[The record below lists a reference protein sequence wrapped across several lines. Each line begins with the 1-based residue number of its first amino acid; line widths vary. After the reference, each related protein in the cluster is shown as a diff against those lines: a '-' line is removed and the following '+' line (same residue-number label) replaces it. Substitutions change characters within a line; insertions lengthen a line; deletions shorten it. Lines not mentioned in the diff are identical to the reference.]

1 MTCKDKL
8 KNFMNY
14 SLPIIFIV
22 FLVGTISD
30 PYFDKRSLANKR
42 RTYHD
47 FKNATMSI
55 IIKEWERSYY
65 NFDKLNKVTYILTKN
80 NDIIFNFLTALAI
93 FNIVYFKFDFYK
105 KYRKFL
111 TLIIDNPFWGIIGL
125 TIIINNLSNMIPVL
139 DTKKILFSIFII
151 NLIEQFCYL
160 NNNNIN
166 YYINGFFRRTN

>member
-55 IIKEWERSYY
+55 ITTTHIRAFKSNGGGWQPHPRP
-65 NFDKLNKVTYILTKN
+65 ILHRMQR
-80 NDIIFNFLTALAI
+80 L
-93 FNIVYFKFDFYK
+93 Y
-105 KYRKFL
+105 
-111 TLIIDNPFWGIIGL
+111 
-125 TIIINNLSNMIPVL
+125 
-139 DTKKILFSIFII
+139 
-151 NLIEQFCYL
+151 E
-160 NNNNIN
+160 
-166 YYINGFFRRTN
+166 